1 MSETIYEN
9 QVLLGTFTGATT
21 TSNVQVFTTPGT
33 WIRPSNFTVVRFEAW
48 GGGGAGGPGSVY
60 NTGGGG
66 GGGAYV
72 EYWWDPLTSSAKFPI
87 TGPLPIIIG
96 SGGVSDAGQVDP
108 SIAGSGSAGG
118 NSIIAFPTNS
128 IVAYGGAGCPL
139 TNPGGAGGG
148 VISAGSAGVAGNGGG
163 GGGGSAAIIYGG
175 GSGYRVVGGLV
186 GAYSIYGGGGGGG
199 GGGTYPYNLPGGLSV
214 FGGPG
219 GAGGGP
225 GVSATAG
232 QRPGGAGGGG
242 WTTASGNIGHRGA
255 SGGGGLV
262 RITTY

>member
-21 TSNVQVFTTPGT
+21 TSNVQIFTTPGT
-33 WIRPSNFTVVRFEAW
+33 WIRPSNFTVARFEAW
-48 GGGGAGGPGSVY
+48 GGGGGGGPGSVY

-72 EYWWDPLTSSAKFPI
+72 EYWWDPITSSTKFPI
-87 TGPLPIIIG
+87 TGPLPITVG
-96 SGGVSDAGQVDP
+96 SGGVSDAGQVGASLP
-108 SIAGSGSAGG
+108 GAGSMGG
-118 NSIIAFPTNS
+118 NSIIAFSTNS

-139 TNPGGAGGG
+139 TNPGGSGGG
-148 VISAGSAGVAGNGGG
+148 VLSAGSAGVAGNGGG
-163 GGGGSAAIIYGG
+163 GGTIYGG
-175 GSGYRVVGGLV
+175 GNGYRTVGGLV
-186 GAYSIYGGGGGGG
+186 TAYSIYGGGGGGG
-199 GGGTYPYNLPGGLSV
+199 GGVNPYNLPGGLSV

-242 WTTASGNIGHRGA
+242 WTTGPGTIGHRGA
-255 SGGGGLV
+255 SGGDGLV